1 MVFLNKF
8 IFISLLAACGFFY
21 GLLLFLSDYEE
32 NKCEMTYMFQYPQ
45 FVRIS
50 MKIDNHFKKYGLYAY
65 SEGHFTERARKMQFN
80 GIPVLFIPGNAGSY
94 KQARSLASV
103 ALRKAIDSRLGHHFD
118 YFTIDFNDEL
128 SALNGV
134 LLYDQVLY
142 AQQSIYRILEL
153 YASNKNKPTSV
164 VLVGHSMNSGIRIDL
179 QKQYELSTP
188 IDDTGDWIEHLPR
201 QYSVEL
207 IEGTKRPH
215 WYMIRRVNQPMHE
228 VLSIM
233 ALNLELSNWI
243 FACTA
248 TIIKDQSRVCV
259 DAVHLSQLSEIAP
272 SVKYKRRFLN
282 INLYELNSN
291 FTHVIVRVPSTSEPI
306 TLHVDVHSEADRKI
320 SAKLSSWS
328 LKKEVIIQETSPNTV
343 YYEIHFPDLN
353 HVIQSYELF
362 VEPLQCKVQTH
373 HASASLSVP
382 WSNLDYH
389 VIFTDTQNNPMHL
402 RLYSNKPSNMTNI
415 SPFVKLLLDPNCK
428 YTVSV
433 KLAIPNMFAQFA
445 RFYSPF
451 IFANVVVITLLTLKS
466 QLFSMDSKGRC
477 SLFFTALMTDT
488 KPYYVLPVAKI
499 TGLILGSSAVVKMLS
514 KTDLQ
519 ILDEEG
525 ISFGIMMFLYISSI
539 GIVWIL
545 TMILAV
551 SIFCF
556 ESTVYKIFLKIIS
569 RSVTGTMTM
578 YDWIL
583 KGMKK
588 FPSFVAILLLSLS
601 ISTCGGLSL
610 ALGLIFYFFKLTQIA
625 QDVVENI
632 VMKLVK
638 IIMNKL
644 KLRPQLQVRIQNL
657 VARNPQ
663 REAGGDKIQNV
674 AHVAPG
680 STNQQN
686 EIDRRVNSTES
697 DTSANS
703 IEGNTAQPEK
713 NNLFSVLEEI
723 TDNNE
728 LYFHFT
734 IFCLWFLVTC
744 INIPTVLMWAHN
756 FKYNTRLDADPS
768 FIPGFMLCT
777 CALALWQFEYP
788 LVEKKWYKELGYI
801 VYILT
806 VFSFMY
812 GIFSIYRL
820 NYVLSIV
827 ITLITLHQIFAPLKN
842 VPQISS
848 VEDSDKYEKAKVKME

>member
-1 MVFLNKF
+1 MRTRGLDDELWTNRNEWRSEDDGRYKTDLY
-8 IFISLLAACGFFY
+8 IACGFFY

-282 INLYELNSN
+282 INLYKLNSN
-291 FTHVIVRVPSTSEPI
+291 FTHVIVRVPSTSEP
-306 TLHVDVHSEADRKI
+306 
-320 SAKLSSWS
+320 
-328 LKKEVIIQETSPNTV
+328 
-343 YYEIHFPDLN
+343 
-353 HVIQSYELF
+353 
-362 VEPLQCKVQTH
+362 CKVQTH

-686 EIDRRVNSTES
+686 ETDRRVNSTES

-744 INIPTVLMWAHN
+744 INIPTALMWAHN

-827 ITLITLHQIFAPLKN
+827 ITLITLHQIFAPLKD